1 MGASLASIENAPVSL
16 QPLEMVHSFV
26 TPRELSSRLGAH
38 YRRQALS
45 QIYLILG
52 ASDIIGNPVGVL
64 SSLRQGVRDF
74 VMKPWRGLTKWSPGA
89 FGAGVAMGTLSLA
102 RSSLHGV
109 AYGATRALLALTRGT
124 IAGSSVVGAVDTHMG
139 GQRLRPTTLLEGVRL
154 ALVGIVT
161 EPDRGFRTNGL
172 LGLSRG
178 LGAGLLG
185 VLLKPTVGALS
196 QVGGWTAALAAS
208 LDPAYD
214 REAKLRMHRERP
226 PRFFRPGSEFARL
239 LPYRAEENRGKEL
252 IHRLRQGR
260 HRGEGH
266 VFHCDVAGGLT
277 VLVTR
282 WRLMLL
288 HTSKTPAAT
297 AHGASSGGG
306 GGGGGGGSSS
316 GPGSNGAVS
325 SSSSH
330 FLGVEWEVSLDQIL
344 AVSIESDDDEHS
356 IYNNDESG
364 GDVDHHHHHHLD
376 EATRAGG
383 GGGGA
388 CVRLICL
395 PTSPSQRHFGATL
408 MPRHAAAATATAAL
422 VAYKPDGAGSRS
434 AQRWEEV
441 RSEERED
448 RRHGS
453 GSNGYR
459 NGYRSSDG
467 GALSHGLATDS
478 QRLVCV
484 GGGGGGARDLRS
496 SSSQTSGEARAA
508 RRVAQAL
515 VKTLTRLSP
524 SLREDLRE
532 FRK

>member
-1 MGASLASIENAPVSL
+1 
-16 QPLEMVHSFV
+16 MV
-26 TPRELSSRLGAH
+26 A
-38 YRRQALS
+38 
-45 QIYLILG
+45 
-52 ASDIIGNPVGVL
+52 
-64 SSLRQGVRDF
+64 
-74 VMKPWRGLTKWSPGA
+74 GA

-102 RSSLHGV
+102 RSSLPGV

-266 VFHCDVAGGLT
+266 VFPHVAGGLT

-297 AHGASSGGG
+297 ARVPHLAVAAAAAAAAAAA
-306 GGGGGGGSSS
+306 
-316 GPGSNGAVS
+316 GPATMAPSAAAAAIS
-325 SSSSH
+325 
-330 FLGVEWEVSLDQIL
+330 GVEWEVSLDKFL
-344 AVSIESDDDEHS
+344 RCRSK
-356 IYNNDESG
+356 
-364 GDVDHHHHHHLD
+364 
-376 EATRAGG
+376 ATM
-383 GGGGA
+383 
-388 CVRLICL
+388 
-395 PTSPSQRHFGATL
+395 TSTVFIITTK
-408 MPRHAAAATATAAL
+408 AAATLTTTTTTSMKQRGRWRWRWSVRPSNLPADESEPATLRSDAHASPCRRCGRHRRPCRLQTRRRGQSVGAAL
-422 VAYKPDGAGSRS
+422 GGS
-434 AQRWEEV
+434 AQ
-441 RSEERED
+441 
-448 RRHGS
+448 
-453 GSNGYR
+453 
-459 NGYRSSDG
+459 
-467 GALSHGLATDS
+467 
-478 QRLVCV
+478 
-484 GGGGGGARDLRS
+484 
-496 SSSQTSGEARAA
+496 
-508 RRVAQAL
+508 
-515 VKTLTRLSP
+515 
-524 SLREDLRE
+524 
-532 FRK
+532 